1 MPLSDPVPK
10 TPQAK
15 VAFFLALFAARRSV
29 YPRLWENPKTGRKG
43 YSPVCG
49 NEWIRGVC
57 EKPEVKCTACLHQD
71 FRPLDAAAVESHL
84 TGQRTIGAYAIREDN
99 SCIFLAADFDGTGWQ
114 QDVVAYRNAALEFG
128 IHAAVERSRSGDG
141 AHAWI
146 FFAQPVPAESARR
159 LGTLIVAKA
168 SARHAAMKLSTYDRF
183 FPNQDNIPSGGFGNL
198 IALPL
203 QKVRRAAGN
212 TEFLDES
219 LTPYP
224 DQWTYLSSVRKVSI
238 EDLHKLAAPIQ
249 TSVAEQRAE
258 EPDALAIRCDEQ
270 ALDIIPQ
277 TITKGVFTGILTV
290 SRGPQLAIPT
300 DGLPACVTASLKRLG
315 TLPNPLFYEKQRLRF
330 PTYNTPRFI
339 FCGEVQSQRL
349 ILPRGTLSAVQELLR
364 KAGGGCKVQD
374 TRENTTAA
382 SFGFRGTLSE
392 IQQAAVDAMLT
403 HEEGVLVAPPGAGKT
418 VMGCALIAARG
429 VRTLVLAHRKP
440 LLEQWRERCGEFLG
454 VSKKEIHLLG
464 QIRNRDAP
472 LAVGMLQTLARARN
486 PAELLAGY
494 GQVILDECHH
504 LPAASFEAVM
514 KQCPARFILGLTATP
529 VRKDGLQKILFM
541 QCGPIRHRIAADRGI
556 GLSRR
561 VIVRELALRVPP
573 GEERMPIHALWELL
587 AKSESRNRRI
597 AADIVE
603 ALNEGRCAAVLSD
616 RKEHLIVLEALVREK
631 WAEPADAVFRIDGSI
646 SQKERAAIL
655 ESLQALGAARRA
667 FALFSTSSLLG
678 EGFDLPV
685 LDTLFL
691 TTPIS
696 FKGRV
701 IQYAGRLHRSSEG
714 KTEARIY
721 DYVEADHALL
731 AHMHRKRMAALRQMG
746 YELVRE
752 ILG

>member
-1 MPLSDPVPK
+1 M
-10 TPQAK
+10 
-15 VAFFLALFAARRSV
+15 
-29 YPRLWENPKTGRKG
+29 
-43 YSPVCG
+43 
-49 NEWIRGVC
+49 
-57 EKPEVKCTACLHQD
+57 
-71 FRPLDAAAVESHL
+71 DAEAVELHL
-84 TGQRTIGAYAIREDN
+84 TGQRTIGTYAIREDH

-114 QDVVAYRNAALEFG
+114 QDVIAYRDAALEFG
-128 IHAAVERSRSGDG
+128 IQAGVERSRSGDG

-159 LGTLIVAKA
+159 LGTMIVAKA
-168 SARHAAMKLSTYDRF
+168 SSRHAAMKLSTYDRF
-183 FPNQDNIPSGGFGNL
+183 FPSQDNIPSGGFGNL

-203 QKVRRAAGN
+203 QKVRRVAGN

-219 LTPYP
+219 LTPFP
-224 DQWTYLSSVRKVSI
+224 DQWTYLSSVRKVSV
-238 EDLHKLAAPIQ
+238 EDLHRLAAPSQ
-249 TSVAEQRAE
+249 TSVAEHSAD
-258 EPDALAIRCDEQ
+258 EPDALAVRYDEQ
-270 ALDIIPQ
+270 ALDLIPNA
-277 TITKGVFTGILTV
+277 ITKGVFTGVLTILH
-290 SRGPQLAIPT
+290 GPQLEIPT

-339 FCGEVQSQRL
+339 FCGEVQPQRL
-349 ILPRGTLSAVQELLR
+349 ILPRGTLTAVQELIR
-364 KAGGGCKVQD
+364 KAGGRITVQD
-374 TRENTTAA
+374 TRQTAIAA
-382 SFGFRGTLSE
+382 SFSFRGTLSE
-392 IQQAAVDAMLT
+392 IQQAAVDAMLA

-418 VMGCALIAARG
+418 VMGCAMIAARG

-440 LLEQWRERCGEFLG
+440 LLEQWRERCCEFLG
-454 VSKKEIHLLG
+454 VAKKEVHLLG
-464 QIRNRDAP
+464 KVRNRDAP
-472 LAVGMLQTLARARN
+472 LAVGMLQTLARAHN

-529 VRKDGLQKILFM
+529 TRKDGLQKILFL
-541 QCGPIRHRIAADRGI
+541 QCGPIRHRIEADRGI

-561 VIVRELALRVPP
+561 VIVRELSLRVPP
-573 GEERMPIHALWELL
+573 GQERMPIHSLWELL
-587 AKSESRNRRI
+587 AQSEPRNRRI
-597 AADIVE
+597 AADVVD
-603 ALNEGRCAAVLSD
+603 ALKEGRSAAVLSD
-616 RKEHLIVLEALVREK
+616 RKAHLIALESIVRHEMG
-631 WAEPADAVFRIDGSI
+631 PATLFRIDGSV

-655 ESLQALGAARRA
+655 DKLQTLGVERRP
-667 FALFSTSSLLG
+667 FALFATSSLLG

-714 KTEARIY
+714 KSEARIY
-721 DYVEADHALL
+721 DYVEADHPLM

-746 YELVRE
+746 YEVVRE
-752 ILG
+752 IWAAAP